1 MATHFR
7 IANTDENDA
16 ARIQAKKV
24 LKDPSL
30 GKRAVLGELGNKVL
44 KNIEL
49 GGKGGKDGLQGF
61 KQNEAAFKNVKARVD
76 THWKKTDGPKAAHK
90 PVTRSDSLKSLNTIG
105 AAAVTAAALKQT
117 NVAKTTATVKPKLV
131 QVTKGVEVKKVKVV
145 NLKREESRLTRR
157 SLTKLKQIK
166 KQSSSSDASSTT
178 SSSGRSSEDEEFQHA
193 MEKHDTPDTHSHKL
207 LEGIEN
213 IDINDAWNPM
223 LVSEY
228 VNDIYKYLND
238 LEETFAIRENFL
250 DGHKQINHKMR
261 TILIDWINEVHYQ
274 FKLEIDTYHMTV
286 SIIDR
291 YLQLVTDT
299 PKKELQLVGVTAM
312 FIASKY
318 EELFPPEISDFAYI
332 TDDTYKKKQILEM
345 ERQIVRVLDF
355 HLGKP
360 LPTHFL
366 RRFSKAAKAADK
378 NHLVAKY
385 LIELASIDYGTA
397 HYKPSEIAAA
407 ALYISLYLFP
417 IANNGGAGESK
428 VWSKTLEH
436 YTHYTI
442 EQLTP
447 VVQRLAKLVKSAP
460 TMKVQ
465 AVYSKY
471 QSSKFEKISAQPEL
485 HGTSLDALIEGQLV
499 Q

>member
-49 GGKGGKDGLQGF
+49 GGKGKLG
-61 KQNEAAFKNVKARVD
+61 QNEPSFKNVKARVD
-76 THWKKTDGPKAAHK
+76 THWKKAEIHK
-90 PVTRSDSLKSLNTIG
+90 PITRSESLKSINTIG

-131 QVTKGVEVKKVKVV
+131 QVTKGAEIKKVKVV

-166 KQSSSSDASSTT
+166 RQSSSSSSSDAVSTT
-178 SSSGRSSEDEEFQHA
+178 SSSGRSSEDEEFHL
-193 MEKHDTPDTHSHKL
+193 EKHVTPDTHSHKL

-213 IDINDAWNPM
+213 IDVNDAWNPM

-250 DGHKQINHKMR
+250 DKHKQINHKMR

-417 IANNGGAGESK
+417 IAGSGVAAAAESK

-436 YTHYTI
+436 YTHFTV

-447 VVQRLAKLVKSAP
+447 VVQRLAKLVKNAP
-460 TMKVQ
+460 AIKVQ

-471 QSSKFEKISAQPEL
+471 QSSKFEKISIQPEL
-485 HGTSLDALIEGQLV
+485 RGTSLDALVEGKLV

>member
-49 GGKGGKDGLQGF
+49 GKGKDGLAF

-76 THWKKTDGPKAAHK
+76 THWKKADGTKAVHK
-90 PVTRSDSLKSLNTIG
+90 PVTRSDSLKSINTIG

-117 NVAKTTATVKPKLV
+117 NVAKTTGTVKPKLV
-131 QVTKGVEVKKVKVV
+131 QVTKGAEIKKVKVV

-166 KQSSSSDASSTT
+166 KQSSDASSTT
-178 SSSGRSSEDEEFQHA
+178 SSGRSSEDEEFLLT
-193 MEKHDTPDTHSHKL
+193 EKHDTPDTHSHKL

-417 IANNGGAGESK
+417 IVNGAESK

-436 YTHYTI
+436 YTHYTV

-485 HGTSLDALIEGQLV
+485 HGTSLDALVEGQLV

>member
-30 GKRAVLGELGNKVL
+30 GRRAVLGELGNKVL
-44 KNIEL
+44 KNVEL
-49 GGKGGKDGLQGF
+49 SKGKDGLTF

-76 THWKKTDGPKAAHK
+76 THWKKADGTKAVHK
-90 PVTRSDSLKSLNTIG
+90 PITRSESLKSLNTIG

-117 NVAKTTATVKPKLV
+117 NVAKTTATIKPKVV
-131 QVTKGVEVKKVKVV
+131 QVTKGAEIKKVKVV

-157 SLTKLKQIK
+157 SLTKLKQFK
-166 KQSSSSDASSTT
+166 KASSSSSSDASSTT
-178 SSSGRSSEDEEFQHA
+178 SSSGRSSEDEEFHTLD
-193 MEKHDTPDTHSHKL
+193 KHNTPDTHSHKL

-213 IDINDAWNPM
+213 IDISDAFNPM

-228 VNDIYKYLND
+228 VNDIYRYLND

-274 FKLEIDTYHMTV
+274 FKLEVDTYHMTV

-417 IANNGGAGESK
+417 VVSNGADPK
-428 VWSKTLEH
+428 VWTKTLEH
-436 YTHYTI
+436 YTHYTV

-447 VVQRLAKLVKSAP
+447 VVQRLAKLVKGAS

-485 HGTSLDALIEGQLV
+485 HGSSLDALAEGQLV

>member
-49 GGKGGKDGLQGF
+49 GKGKEGLAF

-76 THWKKTDGPKAAHK
+76 THWKKADGTKATHK

-105 AAAVTAAALKQT
+105 AAAVTAAAIKQT

-131 QVTKGVEVKKVKVV
+131 QVTKGAEIKKVKVV

-166 KQSSSSDASSTT
+166 KQSSDASSTA
-178 SSSGRSSEDEEFQHA
+178 SSERSSEDEEFA
-193 MEKHDTPDTHSHKL
+193 TVEKHDAPDTHSHKL

-407 ALYISLYLFP
+407 ALYISLYLYP
-417 IANNGGAGESK
+417 IANGAESK

-485 HGTSLDALIEGQLV
+485 HGTSLDALIEGQLM